1 MIGIIVIYFV
11 VCIAT
16 ISMGYHLHR
25 CIKDKRIAEDNL
37 EKAVIDKRFAED
49 ILGKAVSNAY
59 DDGYKKGFAAGEQQ
73 GYNDGKLFSEIAAHN
88 EKVLRKKRIIK

>member
-11 VCIAT
+11 VCIAA

-37 EKAVIDKRFAED
+37 EKAVRD
-49 ILGKAVSNAY
+49 AY
-59 DDGYKKGFAAGEQQ
+59 EDGYKIGFTAGTQQ
-73 GYNDGKLFSEIAAHN
+73 GYNDGKREAEIVAHN
-88 EKVLRKKRIIK
+88 KKILRKAGILK